1 MLRKLPL
8 AVVSVLVL
16 VPAASAAD
24 LDILNSN
31 NQIAAQFVTANFDY
45 LESFSGAKL
54 DSEGGW
60 VNGAGV
66 NFVWQGEF
74 LVRNLYFNAQY
85 TYLNGKTDYSGSF
98 LQGGGAYGSLLG
110 KDGATVNDLDF
121 RIGKGYEIG
130 RDLQVTPYF
139 GIGYHDWQRGANT
152 GEEYWHGYAGAGLL
166 AQWNPLAGLVL
177 SAHGLAGGTFDSQ
190 VAVHTIP
197 GPGGIIGSTL
207 ALRGADTERLG
218 FAADYAVTS
227 RIHVNA
233 GVEWVHFSYGHSNLD
248 PTGTYFE
255 PDSRTNNTAIKA
267 GAGYAWGAYEPLK

>member
-1 MLRKLPL
+1 MLGKFPL
-8 AVVSVLVL
+8 AFASVLAL

-45 LESFSGAKL
+45 VETFGGAKL
-54 DSEGGW
+54 DSEYGW
-60 VNGAGV
+60 VNGAGA
-66 NFVWQGEF
+66 NFVWQGDF

-85 TYLNGKTDYSGSF
+85 TYINGKTDYTGSAF
-98 LQGGGAYGSLLG
+98 QGGAYGSVMQ

-121 RIGKGYEIG
+121 RIGRGLEI
-130 RDLQVTPYF
+130 RPDLQLTPYF
-139 GIGYHDWQRGANT
+139 GIGYHNWQRGANT
-152 GEEYWHGYAGAGLL
+152 GEEYSHGYAGAGLL

-177 SAHGLAGGTFDSQ
+177 SAHGLVGGTFDSQ
-190 VAVHTIP
+190 VTIHTVP

-207 ALRGADTERLG
+207 TLGGADTERVG

-227 RIHVNA
+227 HIHLNA
-233 GVEWVHFSYGHSNLD
+233 GVEWVRFSYGQSNLD

-255 PDSRTNNTAIKA
+255 PDSRTNNTTVKV
-267 GAGYAWGAYEPLK
+267 GAGYAWGAYDPLK